1 MVKIPVCS
9 NNTLNK
15 HIQIVHEL
23 AGNNQNKCEDCEKA
37 FKEEQDLKDHIRIV
51 HEGKRVNCP
60 ECDKLFVSK
69 ST

>member
-23 AGNNQNKCEDCEKA
+23 AGNNLNKCEDCEKA
-37 FKEEQDLKDHIRIV
+37 SKEEQDLKDHIRIV
-51 HEGKRVNCP
+51 HEGKWVNCP